1 MLFVE
6 NEFPVKLCWHRKFSA
21 MTKPQKSRTIFSS
34 VGKVIMK
41 WNFHSAILFYS
52 AWMHWMFKMLNQIVD
67 TIYKAFK
74 WLWKFF
80 KYKICWNII
89 FKLQWWKFSLKYKNG
104 NIFIVFI
111 YIAHSLYKIYF
122 MLNVPTFCKWIFLKV
137 HTFCEREIWE
147 KKKHKKGKITETAM
161 KQRSQIVVHKNCLCD
176 THDSIFSGISYKKND
191 WSEAVMNFV

>member
-1 MLFVE
+1 MHECIECLKCWI
-6 NEFPVKLCWHRKFSA
+6 KLWTQFIKHLNDCEIFLN
-21 MTKPQKSRTIFSS
+21 TKS
-34 VGKVIMK
+34 VG
-41 WNFHSAILFYS
+41 N
-52 AWMHWMFKMLNQIVD
+52 
-67 TIYKAFK
+67 
-74 WLWKFF
+74 
-80 KYKICWNII
+80 I

-147 KKKHKKGKITETAM
+147 KKKHKKGKMTETAM